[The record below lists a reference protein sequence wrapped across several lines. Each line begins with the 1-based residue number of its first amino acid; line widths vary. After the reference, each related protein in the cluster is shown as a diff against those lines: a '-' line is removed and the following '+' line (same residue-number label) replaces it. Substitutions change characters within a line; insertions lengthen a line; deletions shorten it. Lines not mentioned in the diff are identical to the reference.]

1 MSQKTMKILQEC
13 TPIFS
18 ILSDSNRQEILVL
31 LFDRGEMTVSE
42 ITEHIEL
49 SRPAV
54 SHHLKLLLNTNTVIV
69 NKRGTERYY
78 SLSLEKSINLLKD
91 LIQSLE
97 EDVGSNKQLGQS

>member
-1 MSQKTMKILQEC
+1 MSQRTMKILKEC

-54 SHHLKLLLNTNTVIV
+54 SHHLKLLLQANVV
-69 NKRGTERYY
+69 NMKKRSTERYY
-78 SLSLEKSINLLKD
+78 SLSLDKSINLLKE

-97 EDVGSNKQLGQS
+97 DDTESTK

>member
-1 MSQKTMKILQEC
+1 MSQKTMNILQEC

-31 LFDRGEMTVSE
+31 LFDRREMTVSE

-54 SHHLKLLLNTNTVIV
+54 SHHLKLLLNSKIV
-69 NKRGTERYY
+69 SVKKRGTERYY
-78 SLSLEKSINLLKD
+78 SLSLDKSIHLLKE

-97 EDVGSNKQLGQS
+97 DDAKTVKQVE

>member
-1 MSQKTMKILQEC
+1 MKILQEC

-31 LFDRGEMTVSE
+31 LFDRGEMTVSQ

-49 SRPAV
+49 SRPAI
-54 SHHLKLLLNTNTVIV
+54 SHHLKLLLNTNIV
-69 NKRGTERYY
+69 KVKKRSTERYY
-78 SLSLEKSINLLKD
+78 SLTLDKSINLLKD

-97 EDVGSNKQLGQS
+97 DDAKSTKQLET